1 MPEIRRIEL
10 PEKDRPLRADVSL
23 LGSLVG
29 DMLAEQHGAALLET
43 VEAVRK
49 AAIRRREGASDDGF
63 EHLLEDLDH
72 DQVMRVIQA
81 FASYLRAANL
91 AEKVHRLRRRRVY
104 QRAQVGAQR
113 GSLGGVYQSG
123 INASD
128 DE

>member
-49 AAIRRREGASDDGF
+49 AAIRRREGDTDDGF
-63 EHLLEDLDH
+63 ERLLEDLDH
-72 DQVMRVIQA
+72 EQVMLVIQA

-91 AEKVHRLRRRRVY
+91 AEKIG
-104 QRAQVGAQR
+104 RASSR
-113 GSLGGVYQSG
+113 ES
-123 INASD
+123 
-128 DE
+128 E